1 MNDSPGGCQSRDL
14 TEARRRDLAPAVV
27 GISVSERRREQAPR
41 PTTMLTQILENA
53 VFFPSSV
60 AFGDSFPTKGKP
72 LNGTGIPSLPLD
84 G

>member
-1 MNDSPGGCQSRDL
+1 
-14 TEARRRDLAPAVV
+14 
-27 GISVSERRREQAPR
+27 
-41 PTTMLTQILENA
+41 MLTQILENA